1 MRGDAGLDTD
11 VRDGDGKNR
20 TDLGY
25 VLEAEWA
32 GRDDTQ
38 DVGGAIEKKKK
49 KRSLLN
55 NWVNRSTR
63 WKDGGRVAFGVG
75 AHWVPRYIGQMARDP
90 KQSQLCLFLAL

>member
-1 MRGDAGLDTD
+1 MDTD

-38 DVGGAIEKKKK
+38 DVGGAIEKRKKEEFVK
-49 KRSLLN
+49 QLGEQKYQMERWRPGSLWGGGALGTQVHWTDGQRS
-55 NWVNRSTR
+55 
-63 WKDGGRVAFGVG
+63 
-75 AHWVPRYIGQMARDP
+75 
-90 KQSQLCLFLAL
+90 

>member
-1 MRGDAGLDTD
+1 MCIWRLSPGCCVKDKPWDSASEARWPAVAIAQVRGDAGLDTD

-38 DVGGAIEKKKK
+38 DVGGAIEKRK
-49 KRSLLN
+49 KR
-55 NWVNRSTR
+55 
-63 WKDGGRVAFGVG
+63 GV
-75 AHWVPRYIGQMARDP
+75 
-90 KQSQLCLFLAL
+90 C

>member
-20 TDLGY
+20 TELGY

-38 DVGGAIEKKKK
+38 DVGGAIEKRK
-49 KRSLLN
+49 KR
-55 NWVNRSTR
+55 
-63 WKDGGRVAFGVG
+63 GV
-75 AHWVPRYIGQMARDP
+75 
-90 KQSQLCLFLAL
+90 C

>member
-20 TDLGY
+20 TDSGY

-38 DVGGAIEKKKK
+38 DVGGAMEKKKK
-49 KRSLLN
+49 KEEFVKQLSEQKYQMERWRPGSL
-55 NWVNRSTR
+55 WG
-63 WKDGGRVAFGVG
+63 GGRTGYPGTLDRWPEILSSPSYA
-75 AHWVPRYIGQMARDP
+75 
-90 KQSQLCLFLAL
+90 SS